1 MRHLYIPSVLGL
13 GLLGSLLS
21 WLVAQFVSIAA
32 ETLLSLPE
40 TTLPLLH
47 HILEGALLGAGLG
60 MVLQIREIYFQGSEI
75 ESLVKQGV
83 NGLFDGLLLGL
94 GMTLISLTFSVRFP
108 QYQFG
113 GLLYAVL
120 LGGGIGILTSRGCNN
135 ALKVRLQL
143 GLLAAIGGGGA
154 LYILLT
160 LQSVF
165 LIQGFASWIPLL
177 SIGFGISLLLGLPEA
192 LFNRS
197 RLHLLTGEREGHVY
211 WLHPFYSSLGYSLQ
225 NNLILNSFREVRG
238 EQACIERDRG
248 QMLLKN
254 YGDSKEVLLNYRP
267 GVQQELQSGDLI
279 KIGTALLQF
288 NK

>member
-1 MRHLYIPSVLGL
+1 MRHLYLPSVLGL

-21 WLVAQFVSIAA
+21 WLVAQFVLIAA
-32 ETLLSLPE
+32 QSLLSLPE

-47 HILEGALLGAGLG
+47 HILEWTLLGSGLG
-60 MVLQIREIYFQGSEI
+60 MALQIREIYFQGSEI

-94 GMTLISLTFSVRFP
+94 GMTLISLTFSERFP

-120 LGGGIGILTSRGCNN
+120 LGGGIGILTSRGCR
-135 ALKVRLQL
+135 AWKVRLQL
-143 GLLAAIGGGGA
+143 GLYAAIGGGGA
-154 LYILLT
+154 LYFLLT

-165 LIQGFASWIPLL
+165 LVQGFASWIPLL

-211 WLHPFYSSLGYSLQ
+211 WLHPFYSSLGYGLQ
-225 NNLILNSFREVRG
+225 NNLILHPFREVRG
-238 EQACIERDRG
+238 NQACIERDQG

-254 YGDSKEVLLNYRP
+254 YGDSQEVLLNYRP
-267 GVQQELQSGDLI
+267 VAQQELQSGDLI

-288 NK
+288 TK

>member
-1 MRHLYIPSVLGL
+1 MRHLYLPSVLGL

-21 WLVAQFVSIAA
+21 WLVAQFVLIAA
-32 ETLLSLPE
+32 ESLLSLPE

-47 HILEGALLGAGLG
+47 HILEWTLLGSGLG
-60 MVLQIREIYFQGSEI
+60 MALQIREIYFQGSEI

-94 GMTLISLTFSVRFP
+94 GMTLISLTFSERFP

-120 LGGGIGILTSRGCNN
+120 LGGGIGILTSRGCR
-135 ALKVRLQL
+135 AWKVRLQL
-143 GLLAAIGGGGA
+143 ALYAAIGGGGA
-154 LYILLT
+154 LYFLLT

-165 LIQGFASWIPLL
+165 LVQGFASWIPLL

-211 WLHPFYSSLGYSLQ
+211 WLHPFYSSLGYGLQ
-225 NNLILNSFREVRG
+225 NNLILHPFREVRG
-238 EQACIERDRG
+238 NQACIERDQG

-254 YGDSKEVLLNYRP
+254 YGDSQEVLLNYRP
-267 GVQQELQSGDLI
+267 VAQQELQSGDLI

-288 NK
+288 TK

>member
-1 MRHLYIPSVLGL
+1 MRHLYLPSVLGL

-21 WLVAQFVSIAA
+21 WLVAQFVLIADQS
-32 ETLLSLPE
+32 LLSLPE

-47 HILEGALLGAGLG
+47 HILEWTLLGSGLG
-60 MVLQIREIYFQGSEI
+60 MALQIREIYFQGSEI

-94 GMTLISLTFSVRFP
+94 GMTLISLTFSERFP

-120 LGGGIGILTSRGCNN
+120 LGGGIGILTSRGCR
-135 ALKVRLQL
+135 AWKVRLQL
-143 GLLAAIGGGGA
+143 ALYAAIGGGGA
-154 LYILLT
+154 LYFLLT

-165 LIQGFASWIPLL
+165 LVQGFASWIPLL

-211 WLHPFYSSLGYSLQ
+211 WLHPFYSSLGYGLQ
-225 NNLILNSFREVRG
+225 NNLILHPFREVRG
-238 EQACIERDRG
+238 NQACIERDQG

-254 YGDSKEVLLNYRP
+254 YGDSQEVLLNYRP
-267 GVQQELQSGDLI
+267 VAQQELQSGDLI

-288 NK
+288 TK

>member
-1 MRHLYIPSVLGL
+1 MRHLYLPSVLSL
-13 GLLGSLLS
+13 GLLGSLLA
-21 WLVAQFVSIAA
+21 WLVAQFVSILA
-32 ETLLSLPE
+32 ESFLSLPE
-40 TTLPLLH
+40 MTLPLLH

-60 MVLQIREIYFQGSEI
+60 MALQIREIYFQGSEI

-94 GMTLISLTFSVRFP
+94 GVTLLSVTFSERFP

-120 LGGGIGILTSRGCNN
+120 LGGGIGILTSRGCN
-135 ALKVRLQL
+135 AWKVRLQL
-143 GLLAAIGGGGA
+143 GLLAAVGGGGA
-154 LYILLT
+154 LYILST

-225 NNLILNSFREVRG
+225 NNLILHPFREVRG

-248 QMLLKN
+248 QILLKN
-254 YGDSKEVLLNYRP
+254 YGDSQEVLLNYRP
-267 GVQQELQSGDLI
+267 VVQQELQSGDLI

-288 NK
+288 TK

>member
-1 MRHLYIPSVLGL
+1 MRHLYLPSVLGL

-21 WLVAQFVSIAA
+21 WLVAQFVLISAQS
-32 ETLLSLPE
+32 LLSLPE

-47 HILEGALLGAGLG
+47 HILEWTLLGSGLG
-60 MVLQIREIYFQGSEI
+60 MALQIREIYFQGSEI

-94 GMTLISLTFSVRFP
+94 GMTLISLTFSERFP

-120 LGGGIGILTSRGCNN
+120 LGGGIGILTSRGCR
-135 ALKVRLQL
+135 AWKVRLQL
-143 GLLAAIGGGGA
+143 ALYAAIGGGGA
-154 LYILLT
+154 LYFLLT

-165 LIQGFASWIPLL
+165 LVQGFASWIPLL

-211 WLHPFYSSLGYSLQ
+211 WLHPFYSSLGYGLQ
-225 NNLILNSFREVRG
+225 NNLILHPFREVRG
-238 EQACIERDRG
+238 NQACIERDQG

-254 YGDSKEVLLNYRP
+254 YGDSQEVLLNYRP
-267 GVQQELQSGDLI
+267 VAQQELQSGDLI

-288 NK
+288 IK

>member
-1 MRHLYIPSVLGL
+1 MRHLYLPSVLGL

-21 WLVAQFVSIAA
+21 WLVAQFVLIAA
-32 ETLLSLPE
+32 QSLLSLPE

-47 HILEGALLGAGLG
+47 HILEWTLLGSGLG
-60 MVLQIREIYFQGSEI
+60 MALQIREIYFQGSEI

-94 GMTLISLTFSVRFP
+94 GMTLISLTFSERFP

-120 LGGGIGILTSRGCNN
+120 LGGGIGILTSRGCR
-135 ALKVRLQL
+135 AWKVRLQL
-143 GLLAAIGGGGA
+143 ALYAAIGGGGA
-154 LYILLT
+154 LYFLLT

-165 LIQGFASWIPLL
+165 LVQGFASWIPLL

-211 WLHPFYSSLGYSLQ
+211 WLHPFYSSLGYGLQ
-225 NNLILNSFREVRG
+225 NNLILHPFREVRG
-238 EQACIERDRG
+238 NQACIERDQG

-254 YGDSKEVLLNYRP
+254 YGDSQEVLLNYRP
-267 GVQQELQSGDLI
+267 VAQQELQSGDLI

-288 NK
+288 TK

>member
-1 MRHLYIPSVLGL
+1 MRHLYLPSILSL
-13 GLLGSLLS
+13 GLLGSLLA
-21 WLVAQFVSIAA
+21 WLVAQLVSILA
-32 ETLLSLPE
+32 ESFLSLPE

-47 HILEGALLGAGLG
+47 YILEGALLGAGLG
-60 MVLQIREIYFQGSEI
+60 MALQIREIYFQGSEI

-94 GMTLISLTFSVRFP
+94 GVTLLSVTFSERFP

-120 LGGGIGILTSRGCNN
+120 LGAGIGILTSRGCK
-135 ALKVRLQL
+135 AWKVRLQL

-154 LYILLT
+154 LYIFST

-197 RLHLLTGEREGHVY
+197 RLHLLTG
-211 WLHPFYSSLGYSLQ
+211 
-225 NNLILNSFREVRG
+225 
-238 EQACIERDRG
+238 
-248 QMLLKN
+248 
-254 YGDSKEVLLNYRP
+254 
-267 GVQQELQSGDLI
+267 
-279 KIGTALLQF
+279 
-288 NK
+288 

>member
-1 MRHLYIPSVLGL
+1 MRHLYLPSVLGL

-21 WLVAQFVSIAA
+21 WLVAQFVLISAQS
-32 ETLLSLPE
+32 LLSLPE

-47 HILEGALLGAGLG
+47 HILEWTLLGSGLG
-60 MVLQIREIYFQGSEI
+60 MALQIREIYFQGSEI

-94 GMTLISLTFSVRFP
+94 GMTLISLTFSERFP

-120 LGGGIGILTSRGCNN
+120 LGGGIGILTSRGCR
-135 ALKVRLQL
+135 AWKVRLQL
-143 GLLAAIGGGGA
+143 ALYAAIGGGGA
-154 LYILLT
+154 LYFLLT

-165 LIQGFASWIPLL
+165 LVQGFASWIPLL

-211 WLHPFYSSLGYSLQ
+211 WLHPFYSSLGYGLQ
-225 NNLILNSFREVRG
+225 NNLILHPFREVRG
-238 EQACIERDRG
+238 NQACIERDQG

-254 YGDSKEVLLNYRP
+254 YGDSHEVLLNYRP
-267 GVQQELQSGDLI
+267 VAQQELQSGDLI

-288 NK
+288 IK

>member
-1 MRHLYIPSVLGL
+1 MLGL

-21 WLVAQFVSIAA
+21 WLVAQFVLIAA
-32 ETLLSLPE
+32 ESLLSLPE

-47 HILEGALLGAGLG
+47 HILEWTLLGSGLG
-60 MVLQIREIYFQGSEI
+60 MALQIREIYFQGSEI

-94 GMTLISLTFSVRFP
+94 GMTLISLTFSERFP

-120 LGGGIGILTSRGCNN
+120 LGGGIGILTSRGCR
-135 ALKVRLQL
+135 AWKVRLQL
-143 GLLAAIGGGGA
+143 ALYAAIGGGGA
-154 LYILLT
+154 LYFLLT

-165 LIQGFASWIPLL
+165 LVQGFASWIPLL

-211 WLHPFYSSLGYSLQ
+211 WLHPFYSSLGYGLQ
-225 NNLILNSFREVRG
+225 NNLILHPFREVRG
-238 EQACIERDRG
+238 NQACIERDQG

-254 YGDSKEVLLNYRP
+254 YGDSQEVLLNYRP
-267 GVQQELQSGDLI
+267 VAQQELQSGDLI

-288 NK
+288 TK

>member
-1 MRHLYIPSVLGL
+1 MRHLYLPSVLGL

-21 WLVAQFVSIAA
+21 WLVAQFVLIAA
-32 ETLLSLPE
+32 ESLLSLPE

-47 HILEGALLGAGLG
+47 HILEWTLLGSGLG
-60 MVLQIREIYFQGSEI
+60 MALQIREIYFQGSEI

-94 GMTLISLTFSVRFP
+94 GMTLISLTFSERFP

-120 LGGGIGILTSRGCNN
+120 LGGGIGILTSRGCR
-135 ALKVRLQL
+135 AWKVRLQL
-143 GLLAAIGGGGA
+143 ALYAAIGGGGA
-154 LYILLT
+154 LYFLLT

-165 LIQGFASWIPLL
+165 LVQGFASWIPLL

-211 WLHPFYSSLGYSLQ
+211 WLHPFYSSLGYGLQ
-225 NNLILNSFREVRG
+225 NNLILHPFREVRG
-238 EQACIERDRG
+238 NQACIERDQG

-254 YGDSKEVLLNYRP
+254 YGDSQEVLLNYRP
-267 GVQQELQSGDLI
+267 VAQQELQSGDLI
-279 KIGTALLQF
+279 KIGTALPQF
-288 NK
+288 TK

>member
-1 MRHLYIPSVLGL
+1 MRHLYLPSVLGL

-21 WLVAQFVSIAA
+21 WLVAQFVLIAA
-32 ETLLSLPE
+32 ENLLSLPE

-47 HILEGALLGAGLG
+47 HILEWTLLGSGLG
-60 MVLQIREIYFQGSEI
+60 MALQIREIYFQGSEI

-94 GMTLISLTFSVRFP
+94 GMTLISLTFSERFP

-120 LGGGIGILTSRGCNN
+120 LGGGIGILTSRGCR
-135 ALKVRLQL
+135 AWKVRLQL
-143 GLLAAIGGGGA
+143 ALYAAIGGGGA
-154 LYILLT
+154 LYFLLT

-165 LIQGFASWIPLL
+165 LVQGFASWIPLL

-211 WLHPFYSSLGYSLQ
+211 WLHPFYSSLGYGLQ
-225 NNLILNSFREVRG
+225 NNLILHPFREVRG
-238 EQACIERDRG
+238 NQACIERDQG

-254 YGDSKEVLLNYRP
+254 YGDSQEVLLNYRP
-267 GVQQELQSGDLI
+267 VAQQELQSGDLI

-288 NK
+288 TK